1 MMPKACTCHALGCCT
16 YYGWQP
22 VVTMARVSGWFYGI
36 KQGIGGSQQPW
47 RFLSCSK
54 GMPLGQPRQSRAGT
68 LWIVPAECFGCLTV
82 AGTVPCLYVQ
92 RCQTANMPMHASIR
106 RQYGL
111 PAPHLHRGWL
121 NAMKHPVHW
130 ASASPEAWGNPDS
143 TAPLGPSQ
151 EVHALD
157 VCWNAKGCCFA

>member
-106 RQYGL
+106 QGSI
-111 PAPHLHRGWL
+111 
-121 NAMKHPVHW
+121 W
-130 ASASPEAWGNPDS
+130 ASCTTLAQGLAECHEASS
-143 TAPLGPSQ
+143 PLGKCIPRSLGQ
-151 EVHALD
+151 PRQHSTFGSIPGSA
-157 VCWNAKGCCFA
+157 CS